1 MTIRYSVNKLFIRLD
16 NIMGDYGIVIPRY
29 MGAQLKND
37 INGPS
42 ALRT

>member
-1 MTIRYSVNKLFIRLD
+1 
-16 NIMGDYGIVIPRY
+16 MGDYGIVIPRY

-42 ALRT
+42 ALHRKIVAHI